1 MTIVIADDHYIVRS
15 GVKQILISS
24 FPQFNIHEVE
34 NGEELVQYCNNNTP
48 NIVITDISM
57 PIKNGIEAIKEIR
70 KKNISVPILVLSI
83 YADEQYVKHAL
94 KAGANGYITKD
105 AANDELIEA
114 VTKIIEGRNYI
125 STSMAEK
132 LASNNYT
139 DRDAHETLSER
150 EQEIFK
156 LIIKGI
162 PLSTIAQNLKIKVS
176 TVSTYRIRILEKM
189 NFKSN
194 AELIKYAVE
203 NKLI

>member
-70 KKNISVPILVLSI
+70 QKNISVPILVLSI

>member
-34 NGEELVQYCNNNTP
+34 NGEELVQYCNSNTP
-48 NIVITDISM
+48 NVIITDISM

-70 KKNISVPILVLSI
+70 QKNISVPILVLSI